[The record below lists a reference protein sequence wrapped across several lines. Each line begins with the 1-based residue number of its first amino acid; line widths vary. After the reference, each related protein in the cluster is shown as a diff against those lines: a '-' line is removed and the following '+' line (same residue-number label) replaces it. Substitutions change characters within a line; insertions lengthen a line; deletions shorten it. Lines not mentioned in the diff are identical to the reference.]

1 MADLKSRYMG
11 IELKNPV
18 IAGASE
24 LTSNM
29 DSIRKIEDSGAGA
42 LVIKSLF
49 EEQIQLEM
57 AKFDEEIHQYDNLH
71 AEMTTVFPDVEHSGP
86 DEHLMWVRKAK
97 EACDIPVIASLNAVN
112 QDTWIE
118 WAGKLEETV
127 LTAWN

>member
-1 MADLKSRYMG
+1 MCIILWIHYPELKGAIENMADLKATYMG

-49 EEQIQLEM
+49 EE
-57 AKFDEEIHQYDNLH
+57 
-71 AEMTTVFPDVEHSGP
+71 
-86 DEHLMWVRKAK
+86 
-97 EACDIPVIASLNAVN
+97 LNGLFFCLYK
-112 QDTWIE
+112 
-118 WAGKLEETV
+118 GK
-127 LTAWN
+127 